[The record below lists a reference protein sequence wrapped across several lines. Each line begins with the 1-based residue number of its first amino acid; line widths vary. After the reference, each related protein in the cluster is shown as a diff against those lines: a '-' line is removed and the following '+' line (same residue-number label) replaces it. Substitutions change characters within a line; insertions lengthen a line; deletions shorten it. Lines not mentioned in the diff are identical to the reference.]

1 MAIASLCS
9 LMLSLHQLIPNM
21 QFPFAVPKPKMSAMK
36 RVIPC
41 VLMRAGTS
49 RGPFFLRDWLPAD
62 DTARDEALIGAI
74 GASDLL
80 QVDGVGGG
88 STLTSKVAI
97 VSKSS
102 QPDCDVDYLFA
113 QVGVGQKSVDTRPN
127 CGNML
132 SGVAPFAIEQGLV
145 QAADGETTVRV
156 FNVNTRSRIDVTV
169 LTPGRHVSYDGET
182 GIDGVAGTA
191 APIRLNFLDAWGS
204 VTGSVFPT
212 GRRIDVIDG
221 LEATCIDAAMPLV
234 ILRARD
240 LGLTGRE
247 APAELDADLAL
258 LARIEAIRCAAGEAM
273 GLGDV
278 STSVVPKPVIASE
291 GDDADSVTSR
301 YFTPRRCHA
310 SHAVTGAIGV
320 ATAFALPGTVI
331 SGAVNRAGARGISV
345 LHPQGR
351 IDVEVTIEGH
361 GPDARIQRAALVRTA
376 RKILQGE
383 LHLPPYV
390 FSKPIEGDKS
400 MKHLIAPAVAA
411 VIAAAAPLAQAY
423 PDKTITLVVPTA
435 AGGGNDAMARTI
447 AQKLG
452 PLLGQTIIID
462 NRAGAN
468 GAIASEYV
476 ARATPDGHTL
486 MFGYIATH
494 AMNPALQKLRY
505 DPVADFAPVGL
516 VGYSPTLMVA
526 NATVPVKDVKDLVA
540 QLKAKP
546 DKFTYASAGNGT
558 APHYAAELFKLS
570 TGTVMMGVPYKGAA
584 PGISD
589 TIGGQT
595 QFMFPSLFTALP
607 HVKAGKLRALAV
619 AGPKRSS
626 VLPDVPTL
634 KEAGVDGVDV
644 QQWYGFFAPAKTP
657 KPIIDQLNKALN
669 QVLAD
674 KDIIKRIED
683 HGADV
688 ESSTPEQLGTLVKSE
703 LAKWKGVV
711 QRAKLTAD

>member
-1 MAIASLCS
+1 M
-9 LMLSLHQLIPNM
+9 N
-21 QFPFAVPKPKMSAMK
+21 
-36 RVIPC
+36 RVLPC

-49 RGPFFLRDWLPAD
+49 RGPFFLREWLPAD
-62 DTARDEALIGAI
+62 ETTRDEALIGAI

-97 VSKSS
+97 VSKSAE
-102 QPDCDVDYLFA
+102 PGCDVDYLFA

-145 QAADGETTVRV
+145 PARDGETTVRV

-169 LTPGRHVSYDGET
+169 QTPNRRVTYDGET

-191 APIRLNFLDAWGS
+191 AAIRLNFLDAWGA
-204 VTGSVFPT
+204 VTGSLFPT

-221 LEATCIDAAMPLV
+221 LEVTCIDAAMPLV
-234 ILRARD
+234 VMRARD
-240 LGLTGRE
+240 LGLSGRE
-247 APAELDADLAL
+247 APAELDANIAL
-258 LARIEAIRCAAGEAM
+258 LARIEAVRRAAGEAM

-278 STSVVPKPVIASE
+278 SASVVPKPVIASD
-291 GDDADSVTSR
+291 GDDAHSVTSR

-320 ATAFALPGTVI
+320 ATAYALPGTVI
-331 SGAVNRAGARGISV
+331 SGAASRAGVRAISV

-351 IDVEVTIEGH
+351 IDVEVTLEGH
-361 GPDARIQRAALVRTA
+361 GPDARIERAALVRTA

-383 LHLPPYV
+383 LHIPPYV
-390 FSKPIEGDKS
+390 FSKSTEGDKP
-400 MKHLIAPAVAA
+400 MKRLIAPAVAA
-411 VIAAAAPLAQAY
+411 VLVATAPMAMAY
-423 PDKTITLVVPTA
+423 PDKTITIVVPTA

-452 PLLGQTIIID
+452 PLLGQTVIID

-476 ARATPDGHTL
+476 SRATPDGHTL

-505 DPVADFAPVGL
+505 DPVTDFAPIGL
-516 VGYSPTLMVA
+516 VGYSATLMVA
-526 NATVPVKDVKDLVA
+526 NANVPVKDVKDLVA
-540 QLKAKP
+540 QLKARP
-546 DKFTYASAGNGT
+546 DKYTYASAGNGT
-558 APHYAAELFKLS
+558 APHFAAELFKINA
-570 TGTVMMGVPYKGAA
+570 GVVMLGVPYKGSA
-584 PGISD
+584 PAVSD

-619 AGPKRSS
+619 AGPRRSTL
-626 VLPDVPTL
+626 LPDVPTL

-657 KPIIDQLNKALN
+657 KPIVEQLNKALN

-674 KDIIKRIED
+674 KEVVKRMEE

-688 ESSTPEQLGTLVKSE
+688 ETSTPEKFGELVKSE
-703 LAKWKGVV
+703 LAKWKAVV

>member
-1 MAIASLCS
+1 MNRA
-9 LMLSLHQLIPNM
+9 
-21 QFPFAVPKPKMSAMK
+21 
-36 RVIPC
+36 IPC

-49 RGPFFLRDWLPAD
+49 RGPFFLREWLPAD
-62 DTARDEALIGAI
+62 DCERDEALIGAI

-102 QPDCDVDYLFA
+102 QPGCDVDYLFA

-132 SGVAPFAIEQGLV
+132 SGVGPFAIEQGLV
-145 QAADGETTVRV
+145 PAGDGETTVRV
-156 FNVNTRSRIDVTV
+156 FNVNTRSRIDVKV
-169 LTPGRHVSYDGET
+169 LTPDRRVTYDGET

-191 APIRLNFLDAWGS
+191 APIRLEFLDAWGAL
-204 VTGSVFPT
+204 TGSLFPT
-212 GRRIDVIDG
+212 GRRIDTIDG
-221 LEATCIDAAMPLV
+221 VQVTCIDAAMPLV
-234 ILRARD
+234 IVQARALR
-240 LGLTGRE
+240 LSGRE
-247 APAELDADLAL
+247 TPAELDADRSL
-258 LARIEAIRCAAGEAM
+258 LERIEVLRRAAGEAM

-278 STSVVPKPVIASE
+278 SDIVIPKPVIASD

-331 SGAVNRAGARGISV
+331 SGATGRSGARVISV

-351 IDVEVTIEGH
+351 IDVEVAVEGL
-361 GPDARIQRAALVRTA
+361 GADARVQRAALVRTA

-383 LHLPPYV
+383 IHIPPYV
-390 FSKPIEGDKS
+390 FANTDEGDKS
-400 MKHLIAPAVAA
+400 MKRLIAPAL
-411 VIAAAAPLAQAY
+411 AAALASAAPAAMAY
-423 PDKTITLVVPTA
+423 PDKTITIVVPTA

-452 PLLGQTIIID
+452 PLLGQTVIVD

-468 GAIASEYV
+468 GAIASEFV
-476 ARATPDGHTL
+476 SRAAPDGHTL
-486 MFGYIATH
+486 MLGYIATH

-505 DPVADFAPVGL
+505 DPVADFAPIGL

-526 NATVPVKDVKDLVA
+526 NANVPVKDVRDLVA

-546 DKFTYASAGNGT
+546 DKYTYASAGNGT
-558 APHYAAELFKLS
+558 APHYAAELFKLNA
-570 TGTVMMGVPYKGAA
+570 GVVMLGAPYKGSA
-584 PGISD
+584 PAIGD

-595 QFMFPSLFTALP
+595 QFMFPSLYTALP
-607 HVKAGKLRALAV
+607 HVKSGKLRALAV
-619 AGPKRSS
+619 AGPKRSAL
-626 VLPDVPTL
+626 LPDVPTL

-657 KPIIDQLNKALN
+657 KAIVDQLNKALN

-674 KDIIKRIED
+674 KEIVKRIEE

-688 ESSTPEQLGTLVKSE
+688 ETSTPEQLGALVKSE
-703 LAKWKGVV
+703 LAKWKGVA
-711 QRAKLTAD
+711 QRAKLTAE

>member
-1 MAIASLCS
+1 MPSLT
-9 LMLSLHQLIPNM
+9 
-21 QFPFAVPKPKMSAMK
+21 V
-36 RVIPC
+36 PC

-49 RGPFFLRDWLPAD
+49 RGPFFLREWLPQGD
-62 DTARDEALIGAI
+62 EARDQALIGAI

-97 VSKSS
+97 VSKST

-113 QVGVGQKSVDTRPN
+113 QVGVGDKSVDTRPN

-145 QAADGETTVRV
+145 AAQPGQTRVRV
-156 FNVNTRSRIDVTV
+156 YNVNTRSRIDVTV
-169 LTPGRHVSYDGET
+169 QTPGAQVIYEGST

-191 APIRLNFLDAWGS
+191 APIQLDFLDAWGA

-212 GRRIDVIDG
+212 GQRIDTVLDV
-221 LEATCIDAAMPLV
+221 EVTCIDAAMPLMIV
-234 ILRARD
+234 RAAD
-240 LGLTGRE
+240 LGLSGRE
-247 APAELDADLAL
+247 APAELDADREL
-258 LARIEAIRCAAGEAM
+258 LARLETMRRAAGELM

-278 STSVVPKPVIASE
+278 SGSVIPKPVLVSAGHDEHSI
-291 GDDADSVTSR
+291 TSR
-301 YFTPRRCHA
+301 YFTPKRCHA

-320 ATAFALPGTVI
+320 SAAFALPGTVASSALAI
-331 SGAVNRAGARGISV
+331 AGPRSVAV

-351 IDVEVTIEGH
+351 IDVAVEIEGS
-361 GPDARIQRAALVRTA
+361 GEQAAIRRAALVRTA
-376 RKILQGE
+376 RKILQGQ
-383 LHLPPYV
+383 LHIPDYV
-390 FSKPIEGDKS
+390 FSKPIPEGDKT
-400 MKHLIAPAVAA
+400 MKPIKTL
-411 VIAAAAPLAQAY
+411 AAPLLAATLAAAVPAYAAY
-423 PDKTITLVVPTA
+423 PTKTITIVVPTA

-468 GAIASEYV
+468 GSIASEFV

-486 MFGYIATH
+486 MLGYIATH

-505 DPVADFAPVGL
+505 DPVTDFEPVGL

-546 DKFTYASAGNGT
+546 DKYTYASAGNGT
-558 APHYAAELFKLS
+558 APHYAAELFKLNA
-570 TGTVMMGVPYKGAA
+570 GVVMLGVPYKGAA
-584 PGISD
+584 PAVSD

-607 HVKAGKLRALAV
+607 HVKGGKLKAMAV
-619 AGPKRSS
+619 AGPKRSPL
-626 VLPDVPTL
+626 LPDVPTL

-644 QQWYGFFAPAKTP
+644 QQWYAFFAPAKTP
-657 KPIIDQLNKALN
+657 KDVIAQLNKALN
-669 QVLAD
+669 QVLND
-674 KDIIKRIED
+674 KEIIRRIED

-688 ESSTPEQLGTLVKSE
+688 ETSTPEQLGALVKSE
-703 LAKWKGVV
+703 LVKWKGVV
-711 QRAKLTAD
+711 QKAKLTAD

>member
-1 MAIASLCS
+1 
-9 LMLSLHQLIPNM
+9 M
-21 QFPFAVPKPKMSAMK
+21 Q
-36 RVIPC
+36 RTIPC

-49 RGPFFLRDWLPAD
+49 RGPFFLREWLPAD
-62 DTARDEALIGAI
+62 ERERDEVLIGAI
-74 GASDLL
+74 GASDPL

-97 VSKSS
+97 VSRS
-102 QPDCDVDYLFA
+102 QEPGCDVDYLFA
-113 QVGVGQKSVDTRPN
+113 QVGVGQRSVDTRPN

-145 QAADGETTVRV
+145 QARDGETTVRV

-169 LTPGRHVSYDGET
+169 LTPGRRVVYAGDT
-182 GIDGVAGTA
+182 RIDGVAGTA
-191 APIRLNFLDAWGS
+191 APIRLNFLDAWGA
-204 VTGSVFPT
+204 VTGSLFPT
-212 GRRIDVIDG
+212 GRRIDRIDG
-221 LEATCIDAAMPLV
+221 VDVTCIDAAMPLV
-234 ILRARD
+234 IVRAAD
-240 LGLTGRE
+240 LGLAGGET
-247 APAELDADLAL
+247 PAELDGNATL
-258 LARIEAIRCAAGEAM
+258 LLRLEKLRRAAGEAM

-278 STSVVPKPVIASE
+278 SQSVIPKPVIASE
-291 GDDADSVTSR
+291 GDSPDSITSR

-320 ATAFALPGTVI
+320 ATAFALPGTVT
-331 SGAVNRAGARGISV
+331 SGRKGVAGVRQIAV

-351 IDVEVTIEGH
+351 IDIEVAVEGEGN
-361 GPDARIQRAALVRTA
+361 DAVIRRAALVRTA
-376 RKILQGE
+376 RKILQGQLE
-383 LHLPPYV
+383 LPDYV
-390 FSKPIEGDKS
+390 FPTSTEGDKP
-400 MKHLIAPAVAA
+400 MKKILAPAALAAAALIGAAVPAVA
-411 VIAAAAPLAQAY
+411 QTY
-423 PDKTITLVVPTA
+423 PTKTITIVVPTA

-468 GAIASEYV
+468 GSIASEFV
-476 ARATPDGHTL
+476 ARAAPDGHTL
-486 MFGYIATH
+486 MLGYIATH

-505 DPVADFAPVGL
+505 DPVANFEPIGL

-526 NATVPVKDVKDLVA
+526 NANTKVKDVKDLVA

-546 DKFTYASAGNGT
+546 DSYTYASAGNGT
-558 APHYAAELFKLS
+558 APHFAAELFKLNA
-570 TGTVMMGVPYKGAA
+570 GVEMLGVPYKGAA
-584 PGISD
+584 PAVSD

-607 HVKAGKLRALAV
+607 HVKAGKLKALAV
-619 AGPKRSS
+619 AGPKRSHL
-626 VLPDVPTL
+626 LPDVPTL
-634 KEAGVDGVDV
+634 KEAGVDGVEV

-657 KPIIDQLNKALN
+657 KPVIEKLNRALN

-674 KDIIKRIED
+674 PEIVKRLED

-688 ESSTPEQLGTLVKSE
+688 ETSTPEAFGALVKTE
-703 LAKWKGVV
+703 LDKWKSVV
-711 QRAKLTAD
+711 QRARLTAD